1 MVFSSVAFIFY
12 FLPLFLL
19 LYYFC
24 GARNGALLFG
34 SVVFYTWGEGFY
46 LFLLAGLVVLN
57 FRIGLRIDRSVGRK
71 RNSVLVA
78 GVGANL
84 AALAFFKYADFLI
97 RTVNDLAGAHLP
109 TIGIDHL
116 PIGISFFVFQLI
128 SYLID
133 VGRTNI
139 PADRGLIRFATYV
152 MMFPHLIAGPIVRYS
167 DIDREL
173 FKRSITTS
181 NVGLGV
187 QFFIVGL
194 CQKVL
199 IANMVAPAADK
210 VFGFPASEL
219 TALVTWIGVTAYTL
233 QIYFDFCGYSNMA
246 IGLAFMLGF
255 RFPINFNYPYISRS
269 ITEFWRRWHMSL
281 SFWFRDYVYV
291 PLGGNRGSVIKTARN
306 LIIVFFLTGLWHGAS
321 WTFVIWGMFHGTF
334 LMIERVGLRKV
345 LDRSPALVSW
355 AYTILVVMIGWVSF
369 RAGDIQHV
377 RALLS
382 AMFGFADSSPTE
394 PMQLWLTPEVIVAM
408 LAGALFSTPV
418 LPGILESFKIPALL
432 GPVVPG
438 TAHIQATLVRPI
450 PALLLVCGLCLSCA
464 LLISSSLN
472 PFLYFQ
478 F

>member
-1 MVFSSVAFIFY
+1 MVFSSVAFVFY

-34 SVVFYTWGEGFY
+34 SLVFYTWGEGAY
-46 LFLLAGLVVLN
+46 LFLLAGLVALN
-57 FRIGLRIDRSVGRK
+57 FYCGMLIDGAEGARRK
-71 RNSVLVA
+71 AFLVA
-78 GVGANL
+78 GITVNL
-84 AALAFFKYADFLI
+84 AALAFFKYAGFLVRSI
-97 RTVNDLAGAHLP
+97 DAVTGAGLP
-109 TIGIDHL
+109 AVDIHL

-133 VGRTNI
+133 IGRGSI
-139 PADRGLIRFATYV
+139 PADRGFVRFATYV

-173 FKRSITTS
+173 FKRSITIG

-210 VFGFPASEL
+210 VFGFPAAEL
-219 TALVTWIGVTAYTL
+219 SAAVAWLGVTAYTL

-246 IGLAFMLGF
+246 IGLAFMMGF
-255 RFPINFNYPYISRS
+255 RFPINFNYPYVSRS

-281 SFWFRDYVYV
+281 SFWFRDYVYI
-291 PLGGNRGSVIKTARN
+291 PLGGNRGGPFRTASN

-321 WTFVIWGMFHGTF
+321 WTFVIWGLFHGAF
-334 LMIERVGLRKV
+334 LLIERAGLRNG
-345 LDRSPALVSW
+345 LDRAPVVVGW
-355 AYTILVVMIGWVSF
+355 AYTMLVVMVGWVLFKASDMHH
-369 RAGDIQHV
+369 AGSIL
-377 RALLS
+377 A
-382 AMFGFADSSPTE
+382 AMSGAGNSSPAE
-394 PMQLWLTPEVIVAM
+394 PMQLWLTPEVITAM
-408 LAGALFSTPV
+408 LAGILFSAP
-418 LPGILESFKIPALL
+418 LLPALL
-432 GPVVPG
+432 ERFKMPALPGPVIPG
-438 TAHIQATLVRPI
+438 TAHMKTTLVRPI
-450 PALLLVCGLCLSCA
+450 PVVLLVCGLFLSCA